1 LCSFLVFASLMS
13 VSDLRLN
20 PLSRCYLPIND
31 IRSFSNIYKTELL
44 AAVGGIAYRAS
55 KRLPILHGCFVF
67 KDSYDQI
74 ALEAKPRIEE
84 VGS

>member
-1 LCSFLVFASLMS
+1 MFVLGICIS
-13 VSDLRLN
+13 
-20 PLSRCYLPIND
+20 IND
-31 IRSFSNIYKTELL
+31 IRSFSNIYKTEFL
-44 AAVGGIAYRAS
+44 AVVGGIAYGAS
-55 KRLPILHGCFVF
+55 KRLPILHSCFVF